1 VTLGF
6 VLLDKRLHDRSGF
19 TCGVPA
25 LDDYL
30 HRQASQHH
38 RDGIATTHVLVDE
51 SVPGCVLGYC
61 SLSAAQLQLEELK
74 PQDRARLPS
83 YPSPAIRMGRLAVST
98 DRQGQGYGQLLVGH
112 AINVALAA
120 RQTLSVRMLIVDAK
134 DTKAAGFYTSYGFRP
149 TSSQSL
155 TLYLPIPAA

>member
-1 VTLGF
+1 MAFGF
-6 VLLDKRLHDRSGF
+6 VLLDKRLHDRDGF

-30 HRQASQHH
+30 PRPASQHH

-51 SVPGCVLGYC
+51 SAPECVLGYC

-83 YPSPAIRMGRLAVST
+83 YPVPAIRMARLAVST
-98 DRQGQGYGQLLVGH
+98 ARQGKGYGQLLVGH
-112 AINVALAA
+112 AVNVALTA
-120 RQTLSVRMLIVDAK
+120 RQTLGIRMLIVDAK
-134 DTKAAGFYTSYGFRP
+134 DRTAASFYASYGFRP

-155 TLYLPIPAA
+155 TLYLPISAA